1 MKPFFFGDSARPLF
15 GLHHPPS
22 GGTPRRW
29 GVVICNPFGQEYL
42 RAHRSLRELANRLAA
57 EGFHVLR
64 FDYYGCGDS
73 SGDSEDVSLDQWLL
87 DISAAIAEVKEA
99 SASQRFVLL
108 GLRLGATLSAQLAS
122 QRGDVERLVLW
133 DPILDGAAYLQELRV
148 AHGAWLRE
156 HAQRRNGPG
165 EGAPLLEALGFPL
178 PPSLSASLER
188 LRFNGPDGPS
198 ANVLVIDHR
207 SFPGAQVWLH
217 QDGLNRT
224 LVPQGVLESIAS
236 WLASACP

>member
-22 GGTPRRW
+22 GGPPRRW

-57 EGFHVLR
+57 DGFHVLR

-73 SGDSEDVSLDQWLL
+73 AGDSDETTLEQWLL
-87 DISAAIAEVKEA
+87 DISAAIAEVREE
-99 SASQRFVLL
+99 SASPRFALV
-108 GLRLGATLSAQLAS
+108 GLRLGATLAALLAG

-133 DPILDGAAYLQELRV
+133 DPVLDGAAYLRELQ
-148 AHGAWLRE
+148 ATHEAWLRD
-156 HAQRRNGPG
+156 HTHRRRRPS
-165 EGAPLLEALGFPL
+165 EEDRPLEALGFPL
-178 PPSLSASLER
+178 PAGLTASIER
-188 LRFNGPDGPS
+188 LRLTGADWPS
-198 ANVLVIDHR
+198 ANVLVIDQR

-217 QDGLNRT
+217 SDGLNRT
-224 LVPQGVLESIAS
+224 LVPHGVLESITS
-236 WLASACP
+236 WLAKACP

>member
-22 GGTPRRW
+22 GGTPRRS

-73 SGDSEDVSLDQWLL
+73 AGDSGEASLEQWLL
-87 DISAAIAEVKEA
+87 DISAAIVELKEA
-99 SASQRFVLL
+99 SASPRVALL
-108 GLRLGATLSAQLAS
+108 GLRLGASLAAQVAR
-122 QRGDVERLVLW
+122 QRADVERLVLW
-133 DPILDGAAYLQELRV
+133 DPILDGSAYLGELRV
-148 AHGAWLRE
+148 AHEAWLRD
-156 HAQRRNGPG
+156 HAQNRSGQG
-165 EGAPLLEALGFPL
+165 EGALREALGFPI
-178 PPSLSASLER
+178 PAGLSASLER
-188 LRFNGPDGPS
+188 LQCTSPEEPS
-198 ANVLVIDHR
+198 ANMLVIDHR
-207 SFPGAQVWLH
+207 AFPGAQVWLH

-224 LVPQGVLESIAS
+224 LVPHGVLQSITS

>member
-1 MKPFFFGDSARPLF
+1 VKPFFFGDSARPLF

-22 GGTPRRW
+22 GGAPRRW

-42 RAHRSLRELANRLAA
+42 RAHRSLRELANRLAG

-73 SGDSEDVSLDQWLL
+73 AGDSDEATLEQWLQ

-99 SASQRFVLL
+99 SASPRFALV
-108 GLRLGATLSAQLAS
+108 GLRLGATLSALLADR
-122 QRGDVERLVLW
+122 RGDVERLVLW
-133 DPILDGAAYLQELRV
+133 DPIHDGAAYLRELRA
-148 AHGAWLRE
+148 AHQAWLRD
-156 HAQRRNGPG
+156 HAQHRNGP
-165 EGAPLLEALGFPL
+165 EEDPLLEALGFPL
-178 PPSLSASLER
+178 PPALTASLER
-188 LRFNGPDGPS
+188 LRLTGAGGPS

-207 SFPGAQVWLH
+207 SFPGGQVWLH

-224 LVPQGVLESIAS
+224 LVPHGVLESITS

>member
-1 MKPFFFGDSARPLF
+1 M
-15 GLHHPPS
+15 
-22 GGTPRRW
+22 
-29 GVVICNPFGQEYL
+29 ICNPFGQEYL

-73 SGDSEDVSLDQWLL
+73 AGDSEEVSLEQCLL

-99 SASQRFVLL
+99 SASPRFALL
-108 GLRLGATLSAQLAS
+108 GLRLGATLSAQLAA

-133 DPILDGAAYLQELRV
+133 DPILDGAAYLRELRV
-148 AHGAWLRE
+148 AHEAWLRD
-156 HAQRRNGPG
+156 HAQRRNGAG
-165 EGAPLLEALGFPL
+165 EGAPLLEALGFPI
-178 PPSLSASLER
+178 PPGLSASLER
-188 LRFNGPDGPS
+188 LRFNRPEAPS

-207 SFPGAQVWLH
+207 SHPGAEVWLH

-224 LVPQGVLESIAS
+224 LVPQEVLGSITS
-236 WLASACP
+236 WLSSACP